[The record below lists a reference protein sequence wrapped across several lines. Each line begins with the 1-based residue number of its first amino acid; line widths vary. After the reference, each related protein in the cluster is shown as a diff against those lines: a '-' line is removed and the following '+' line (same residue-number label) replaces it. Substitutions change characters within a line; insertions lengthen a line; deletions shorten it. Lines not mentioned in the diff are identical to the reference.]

1 MLTIEQTDRRA
12 TLHNESMAA
21 QRESILVVS
30 CPTCGAKP
38 GENCELNAGLSST
51 EPHLDRRLAA
61 LEGQRSASAQDLI

>member
-1 MLTIEQTDRRA
+1 V
-12 TLHNESMAA
+12 

-61 LEGQRSASAQDLI
+61 LEGQQSASTQDLI